1 MKDNIKS
8 ALDKYIVSIS
18 NIEGVMQIYL
28 FGSCAFEMSD
38 EDSDIDLMVIIDDE
52 LNTMKKAVE
61 IQQKLASRT
70 VALDVLVNNKS
81 IFNEASNDITLQAEI
96 KNNGVLLYERE

>member
-8 ALDKYIVSIS
+8 ALDKYIVNIS
-18 NIEGVMQIYL
+18 NIEGVIQIYL
-28 FGSCAFEMSD
+28 FGSCAFGMSD

-52 LNTMKKAVE
+52 LNAMKKAIE

-81 IFNEASNDITLQAEI
+81 IFNEASSDVTLQAEI